1 MGLVTLLLW
10 GDVMRRELAPTAA
23 TDQIH
28 PIAWPTKYLIRPFQN
43 NRGVVMREFLLE
55 RWAFMRELE

>member
-1 MGLVTLLLW
+1 
-10 GDVMRRELAPTAA
+10 MRRELAPTAA